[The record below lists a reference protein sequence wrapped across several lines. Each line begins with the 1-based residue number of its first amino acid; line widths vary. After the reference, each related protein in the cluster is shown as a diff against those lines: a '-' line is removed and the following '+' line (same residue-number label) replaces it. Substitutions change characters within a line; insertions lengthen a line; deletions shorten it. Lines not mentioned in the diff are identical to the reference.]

1 MITRRKHLSLS
12 LLVANVGVMI
22 VFFPTDYTEL
32 STSVLTQVRLIK
44 LLSDAIKKP
53 REVRFTVIR
62 AVFDSINCFVIAL
75 GFSLLRLT

>member
-44 LLSDAIKKP
+44 LLSDAIKN
-53 REVRFTVIR
+53 RVRL
-62 AVFDSINCFVIAL
+62 DL
-75 GFSLLRLT
+75 Q